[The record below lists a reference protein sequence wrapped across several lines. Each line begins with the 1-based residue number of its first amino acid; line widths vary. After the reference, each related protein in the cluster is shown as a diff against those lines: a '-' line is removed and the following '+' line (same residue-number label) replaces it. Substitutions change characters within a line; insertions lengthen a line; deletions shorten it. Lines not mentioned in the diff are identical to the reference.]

1 MKSVIL
7 YIKYNF
13 LELIISFCIL
23 SNLFPFFMPKF
34 LYYIGL
40 ALLGLKMTRMGV
52 EQNKNSFL
60 FVLFILLI
68 VASSVINMMLDLRL
82 VLFAFILILT
92 CPIYTSLRWH
102 LYKKRIMQNLF
113 IGFIGVVLINLYAKM
128 IGFNLRAMVLGWE
141 DLTDKQFS
149 GFCDQPMWLAAAAAV
164 STIFCAYLVFEQIK
178 KKRMQQYFYI
188 VLLLCSIYVT
198 MISGSRSAF
207 FAAMGAMCVVL
218 YLLVKNKARLI
229 KYVISAAVVVL
240 VLSPIF
246 FNRKTSGA
254 MMAKQEYQEKVGG
267 TSRDGLWSDRMA
279 EFKSSPLIGVGFGAH
294 GVGEDKEVSRV
305 ETGGGWISIL
315 SQTGILGL
323 VLAISIIFKAF
334 TPIRKIR
341 QDNSMMVIYAVYFF
355 FIVHSIVEGYMFQGG
370 WYLCLIFWMVIGLLI
385 ENKQYGEIIEQLN
398 LENEQQYDA

>member
-1 MKSVIL
+1 MNSVIS
-7 YIKYNF
+7 YIKQNL
-13 LELIISFCIL
+13 LELIITFCIL
-23 SNLFPFFMPKF
+23 SNLFGFFLPHF
-34 LYYIGL
+34 LYYIAL
-40 ALLGLKMTRMGV
+40 TLLGIKMKEMGV
-52 EQNKNSFL
+52 KHNKNSNL
-60 FVLFILLI
+60 FILFILLI
-68 VASSVINMMLDLRL
+68 VISSLINMMLDLRL
-82 VLFAFILILT
+82 VLFSFILILT

-102 LYKKRIMQNLF
+102 LYKKRIMKNLF

-128 IGFNLRAMVLGWE
+128 IGYNLRAMIQGWE
-141 DLTDKQFS
+141 DLTDKQFC

-207 FAAMGAMCVVL
+207 LAAMGAMCVVL

-254 MMAKQEYQEKVGG
+254 MMAKQEYQEEIGQ
-267 TSRDGLWSDRMA
+267 TSRDQIWTDRMV

-294 GVGEDKEVSRV
+294 GVGEDKEVSTV

-315 SQTGILGL
+315 AQTGILGL

-385 ENKQYGEIIEQLN
+385 ENKQYGPIIRRLKQ
-398 LENEQQYDA
+398 ENKLPYNV

>member
-1 MKSVIL
+1 MNSVIS
-7 YIKYNF
+7 YIKQNL
-13 LELIISFCIL
+13 LELIITFCIL
-23 SNLFPFFMPKF
+23 SNLFGFFLPHF
-34 LYYIGL
+34 LYYIAL
-40 ALLGLKMTRMGV
+40 TLLGIKMKEMGV
-52 EQNKNSFL
+52 KHNKNSNL
-60 FVLFILLI
+60 FILFILLI
-68 VASSVINMMLDLRL
+68 VISSLINMMLDLRL
-82 VLFAFILILT
+82 VLFSFILILT

-102 LYKKRIMQNLF
+102 LYKKRIMKNLF

-128 IGFNLRAMVLGWE
+128 IGYNLRAMIQGWE

-178 KKRMQQYFYI
+178 KKRMLQYFYI

-207 FAAMGAMCVVL
+207 LAAMGDMCVVL

-254 MMAKQEYQEKVGG
+254 MMAKQEYQEEIGQ
-267 TSRDGLWSDRMA
+267 TSRDQIWTDRMV

-294 GVGEDKEVSRV
+294 GVGEDKEVSTV

-315 SQTGILGL
+315 AQTGILGL

-341 QDNSMMVIYAVYFF
+341 QDNSMMVIYAAYFF

-385 ENKQYGEIIEQLN
+385 ENKQYGPIIRRLKQ
-398 LENEQQYDA
+398 ENKLPYNV

>member
-7 YIKYNF
+7 YIRCNF
-13 LELIISFCIL
+13 LKLIISFCIL
-23 SNLFPFFMPKF
+23 SNLFSFFMPKF

-40 ALLGLKMTRMGV
+40 ALLGFKMTRMGV
-52 EQNKNSFL
+52 GQNKNSIL

-68 VASSVINMMLDLRL
+68 VASSVINMMFDLRL

-92 CPIYTSLRWH
+92 CPIYTSLKWH
-102 LYKKRIMQNLF
+102 LYKKEIIKNLF
-113 IGFIGVVLINLYAKM
+113 IGFIGVVLINLYAKI
-128 IGFNLRAMVLGWE
+128 IGFNLRAITQQWQ

-164 STIFCAYLVFEQIK
+164 STIYCAYLVFVQTE
-178 KKRMQQYFYI
+178 KKRLQQYLYI
-188 VLLLCSIYVT
+188 VLLLCSVYVT

-207 FAAMGAMCVVL
+207 LAAMGATGVVL
-218 YLLVKNKARLI
+218 YLLVKNKGRLI
-229 KYVISAAVVVL
+229 KYVVSATAVIL

-246 FNRKTSGA
+246 LDRRTFGA
-254 MMAKQEYQEKVGG
+254 MMAKQEYQEEVGS
-267 TSRDGLWSDRMA
+267 TSRDGVWSDRMA

-294 GVGEDKEVSRV
+294 GVGEDKEVSTV

-315 SQTGILGL
+315 AQTGILGL

-341 QDNSMMVIYAVYFF
+341 QDNSMMVIYAAYFF

-385 ENKQYGEIIEQLN
+385 ENKQYGPIIRRLKQ
-398 LENEQQYDA
+398 ENKLPYNV

>member
-23 SNLFPFFMPKF
+23 SNLFSFFMPKF

-279 EFKSSPLIGVGFGAH
+279 EFKSSPLIGIGFGAH

-341 QDNSMMVIYAVYFF
+341 QDNSMMVIYAAYFF

-370 WYLCLIFWMVIGLLI
+370 WYLCFIFWLVIGLLI
-385 ENKQYGEIIEQLN
+385 ENKQYGEIIEQLK

>member
-1 MKSVIL
+1 MNSVIS
-7 YIKYNF
+7 YIRQNL
-13 LELIISFCIL
+13 LELIITFCIL
-23 SNLFPFFMPKF
+23 SNLFGFFLPHF
-34 LYYIGL
+34 LYYIAL
-40 ALLGLKMTRMGV
+40 TLLGIKMKEMGV
-52 EQNKNSFL
+52 KHNKNSNL
-60 FVLFILLI
+60 FILFILLI
-68 VASSVINMMLDLRL
+68 VISSLINMMLDLRL
-82 VLFAFILILT
+82 VPFSFILILT

-102 LYKKRIMQNLF
+102 LYKKRIMKNLF

-128 IGFNLRAMVLGWE
+128 IGYNLRAMIQGWE

-207 FAAMGAMCVVL
+207 LAAMGAMCVVL

-254 MMAKQEYQEKVGG
+254 MMAKQEYQEEIGQ
-267 TSRDGLWSDRMA
+267 TSRDQIWTDRMV

-294 GVGEDKEVSRV
+294 GVGEDKEVSTV

-315 SQTGILGL
+315 AQTGILGL

-341 QDNSMMVIYAVYFF
+341 QDNSMMVIYAAYFF

-385 ENKQYGEIIEQLN
+385 ENKQYGPIIRRLKQ
-398 LENEQQYDA
+398 ENKLPYNV

>member
-1 MKSVIL
+1 
-7 YIKYNF
+7 
-13 LELIISFCIL
+13 
-23 SNLFPFFMPKF
+23 
-34 LYYIGL
+34 
-40 ALLGLKMTRMGV
+40 
-52 EQNKNSFL
+52 
-60 FVLFILLI
+60 
-68 VASSVINMMLDLRL
+68 MLDLRL
-82 VLFAFILILT
+82 VLFSFILILT
-92 CPIYTSLRWH
+92 CPVYTSLRWH
-102 LYKKRIMQNLF
+102 LYKKRIMKNLF
-113 IGFIGVVLINLYAKM
+113 IGFIVVVLINFYAKM
-128 IGFNLRAMVLGWE
+128 IGYNLRAMIQGWE

-178 KKRMQQYFYI
+178 KKRMLQYFYI

-207 FAAMGAMCVVL
+207 LAAMGAMCVVL

-229 KYVISAAVVVL
+229 KYVISAAVVAL

-254 MMAKQEYQEKVGG
+254 MMAKQEYQEEIGQ
-267 TSRDGLWSDRMA
+267 TSRDQIWTDRMV
-279 EFKSSPLIGVGFGAH
+279 EFKSSPLLGVGFGAH
-294 GVGEDKEVSRV
+294 GVGEDKEVSTV

-315 SQTGILGL
+315 AQTGILGL

-341 QDNSMMVIYAVYFF
+341 QDNSMMVIYAAYFF

-385 ENKQYGEIIEQLN
+385 ENKQYGPIIRRLTLFFGVTN
-398 LENEQQYDA
+398 

>member
-23 SNLFPFFMPKF
+23 SNLFPFYMPKF

-341 QDNSMMVIYAVYFF
+341 QDNSMMVIYAAYFF

-385 ENKQYGEIIEQLN
+385 ENKQYVR
-398 LENEQQYDA
+398 

>member
-1 MKSVIL
+1 MKSIIS
-7 YIKYNF
+7 YIRHNF
-13 LELIISFCIL
+13 LELIITFCIL
-23 SNLFPFFMPKF
+23 SNIFPSFMPKF

-40 ALLGLKMTRMGV
+40 ALLGFQMLRMGIKK
-52 EQNKNSFL
+52 NKNSYL
-60 FVLFILLI
+60 FILFILLI
-68 VASSVINMMLDLRL
+68 VMSSLINMMLDLRL
-82 VLFAFILILT
+82 VLFSFILVLT

-102 LYKKRIMQNLF
+102 LYKKRIMQNMF

-128 IGFNLRAMVLGWE
+128 IGYNLRAMVQGWV

-164 STIFCAYLVFEQIK
+164 STIFCAYLVFMQK
-178 KKRMQQYFYI
+178 KKHLMQQYFYVI
-188 VLLLCSIYVT
+188 LLLCSIYVT

-207 FAAMGAMCVVL
+207 LAAMGAMSVVL

-229 KYVISAAVVVL
+229 KYVISAAAVAL
-240 VLSPIF
+240 ALSPIF
-246 FNRKTSGA
+246 LSRKTFGA
-254 MMAKQEYQEKVGG
+254 MLVKQEYQEAVGG
-267 TSRDGLWSDRMA
+267 TSRDELWSDRMA

-294 GVGEDKEVSRV
+294 GVGDNKEVGRV

-315 SQTGILGL
+315 AQTGIIGL
-323 VLAISIIFKAF
+323 ILAMSIIFKAF

-341 QDNSMMVIYAVYFF
+341 QDNSMMVIYAAYFF

-385 ENKQYGEIIEQLN
+385 ENKQYGPIIRRLKQEHKLPYN
-398 LENEQQYDA
+398 V

>member
-13 LELIISFCIL
+13 FELIISFCIL

-68 VASSVINMMLDLRL
+68 VASSVVNMMLDLRL
-82 VLFAFILILT
+82 VLFSFILILT
-92 CPIYTSLRWH
+92 CPIYTSLKWH
-102 LYKKRIMQNLF
+102 LYKKEIIKNLF
-113 IGFIGVVLINLYAKM
+113 VGFIGVVLINLYAKI
-128 IGFNLRAMVLGWE
+128 IGFNLRAMMQQWE
-141 DLTDKQFS
+141 NLTDKQFS
-149 GFCDQPMWLAAAAAV
+149 GFCNQPMWLAAAAAV
-164 STIFCAYLVFEQIK
+164 STIYCAYLVFVQTEK
-178 KKRMQQYFYI
+178 TRLQQYLYI

-207 FAAMGAMCVVL
+207 LAAMGATCIVL
-218 YLLVKNKARLI
+218 YLLVKNKVRLI
-229 KYVISAAVVVL
+229 KYIVSAIVVAV

-246 FNRKTSGA
+246 LDRKTFGA
-254 MMAKQEYQEKVGG
+254 MMAKQEYQKEVGE
-267 TSRDGLWSDRMA
+267 TSRDKIWSDRMA

-294 GVGEDKEVSRV
+294 GVGDNKEVSTV

-315 SQTGILGL
+315 AQTGIIGL
-323 VLAISIIFKAF
+323 VLAMCIIFKAF

-341 QDNSMMVIYAVYFF
+341 QDNSMMVIYAAYFF

-370 WYLCLIFWMVIGLLI
+370 WYLCFIFWLVIGLLI
-385 ENKQYGEIIEQLN
+385 ENKQYGEIIEQLK